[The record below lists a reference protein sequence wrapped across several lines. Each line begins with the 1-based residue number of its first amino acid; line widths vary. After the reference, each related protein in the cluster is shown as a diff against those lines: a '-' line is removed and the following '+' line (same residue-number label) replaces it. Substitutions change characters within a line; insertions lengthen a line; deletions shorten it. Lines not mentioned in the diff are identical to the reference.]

1 MLGSGDS
8 HEQPGPAR
16 MRRTA
21 KINVALFVGEVRE
34 SDGRHELVTVFQ
46 PIDLVDHLTA
56 RLDPSLGADTVHCP
70 GVEGDNLAAAA
81 LAAYRAETG
90 WDGPPIHLEIEKRI
104 PIAGGMAGG
113 SADAAAALRLAA
125 AFAGDADIARL
136 ERIGAALGAD
146 VPSQVQGR
154 RVIATGAGEQ
164 LRRSASKPEWEAVV
178 LPIDAELSAGAV
190 YAEADR
196 VHPPR
201 DAEQMAQLRA
211 AVQQAE
217 RSGGV
222 ERAGSVINDLQDAAR
237 RLCPEIDEA
246 LHLLRAEGAEH
257 ALVSGSGPTVVGLF
271 APGDGEAAALR
282 IGASR
287 AVRLA
292 IPEHRATLER
302 PRWP

>member
-1 MLGSGDS
+1 MTAPTELTCAA
-8 HEQPGPAR
+8 PG
-16 MRRTA
+16 
-21 KINVALFVGEVRE
+21 KLNVALFVGGIRE

-46 PIDLVDHLTA
+46 PVDLVDHLSA
-56 RLDPSLGADTVHCP
+56 RLDASLAADEVHCP
-70 GVEGDNLAAAA
+70 GVEGDNLAATA

-90 WDGPPIHLEIEKRI
+90 WDGPPIRIEIEKRI

-125 AFAGDADIARL
+125 AFAADDDVARL
-136 ERIGAALGAD
+136 ERIAATLGAD

-164 LRRSASKPEWEAVV
+164 LRRSPSKPDWEAVL
-178 LPIDAELSAGAV
+178 LPIDAALSAGAV

-196 VHPPR
+196 LNAPR
-201 DAEQMAQLRA
+201 SAEEMEHLRT

-222 ERAGSVINDLQDAAR
+222 ERAGLVINDLQDAAR
-237 RLCPEIDEA
+237 RLCPEVDDA
-246 LHLLRAEGAEH
+246 LNVLRAEGAEH
-257 ALVSGSGPTVVGLF
+257 AIVSGSGPTVAGLF

-282 IGASR
+282 IGANR
-287 AVRLA
+287 RVRLA